1 MGSVADFISFL
12 VCRKIDFKSVLVRE
26 IIVASC
32 DIESFFGNDSAA
44 RGILGFH
51 AEKILSA
58 FLRFDCK

>member
-12 VCRKIDFKSVLVRE
+12 VCRKIDFKSVLVRSV
-26 IIVASC
+26 IIGACHV
-32 DIESFFGNDSAA
+32 ESFFRNDSAA
-44 RGILGFH
+44 CGILGFH